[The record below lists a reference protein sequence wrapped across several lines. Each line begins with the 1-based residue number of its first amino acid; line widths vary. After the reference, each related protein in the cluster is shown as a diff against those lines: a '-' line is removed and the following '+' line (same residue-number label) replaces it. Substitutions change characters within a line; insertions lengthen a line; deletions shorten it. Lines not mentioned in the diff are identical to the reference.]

1 MSLRVRCTRCR
12 PAFLTA
18 EDQPGQTVE
27 CLKCGARHRLP
38 GPRAQDAATI
48 EPDRRA
54 EVGEP
59 AVTVFVLS
67 PESTGARPDACGY
80 WQSRAWRWR
89 FMPVSPA

>member
-38 GPRAQDAATI
+38 GPRAEDAATI

-67 PESTGARPDACGY
+67 PESTARS
-80 WQSRAWRWR
+80 SRRLWILAIAGLALALL
-89 FMPVSPA
+89 PVSPA